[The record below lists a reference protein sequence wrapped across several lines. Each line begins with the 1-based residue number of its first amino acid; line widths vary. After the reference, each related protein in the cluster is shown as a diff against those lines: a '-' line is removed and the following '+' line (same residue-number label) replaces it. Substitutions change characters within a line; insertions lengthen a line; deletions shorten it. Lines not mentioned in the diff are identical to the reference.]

1 MEEKEKKQISREID
15 IIAAITKVLKEWK
28 LLFKVC
34 FVAGI
39 IGVIVAL
46 NTQRRYTTTVLM
58 APEVSNASSSLG
70 SLGSM
75 GAMLGLNL
83 GSMMTSDAIYPE
95 IYPDVL
101 ATTDFVVGLFDVPV
115 TPMDSVNNKPYYRHL
130 IDSNKTP
137 FWDYPK
143 ALMVKLIELIKN
155 DTTNVLGTK
164 KLDPFRLTKKEAGM
178 ITWIGSNISA
188 IVDKKTSVITLS
200 VTDVDPQVSALMA
213 DTVMQRLQDYITF
226 YRTKKARHDLEYIKE
241 LYGQVRQEYMEAQ
254 KKYVQASDANRN
266 VFSESLNSHIKNLE
280 NEMQLRLT
288 VYTET
293 AQQLQ
298 LAKAKVQEQT
308 PAFTVLQSAS
318 IPIRPSS
325 MPKMV
330 VAFVFVIL
338 GGMLDAAWVLFLR
351 DFYHDYK
358 KKKSK
363 ETV

>member
-1 MEEKEKKQISREID
+1 MEEKEKKQISKEID
-15 IIAAITKVLKEWK
+15 IIAVITKVLKEWK

-34 FVAGI
+34 IIAGLV
-39 IGVIVAL
+39 GVVVAL

-58 APEVSNASSSLG
+58 APEASNTSSSLG

-83 GSMMTSDAIYPE
+83 GSMVTSDAIYPE

-101 ATTDFVVGLFDVPV
+101 ATTDFVVDLFNVPV
-115 TPMDSVNNKPYYRHL
+115 IPLDSVNSKPYYKHL
-130 IDSNKTP
+130 IESNKTP
-137 FWDYPK
+137 FWEYPK

-164 KLDPFRLTKKEAGM
+164 KIDPFRLTKKEAGM

-213 DTVMQRLQDYITF
+213 DTVMQRLQDYITL

-241 LYGQVRQEYMEAQ
+241 LYDQVRAEYMEAQ
-254 KKYVQASDANRN
+254 QKYVQASDANRN
-266 VFSESLNSHIKNLE
+266 IIRESLNSHIKNLE
-280 NEMQLRLT
+280 NEMQLKLS

-308 PAFTVLQSAS
+308 PAFTVLQAAS
-318 IPIRPSS
+318 IPVRPSS
-325 MPKMV
+325 TSKTV
-330 VAFVFVIL
+330 VVLAFVFL
-338 GGMLDAAWVLFLR
+338 GGLLDAVWVLFLR
-351 DFYHDYK
+351 DIYYNYRK
-358 KKKSK
+358 NRT
-363 ETV
+363 EEVV